1 MIMLLCRGKRSLIP
15 IHSDFT
21 QSLLDTRNRGSFSVD
36 FVVYPLIFTSMIFP
50 ETACSLIFA
59 AYPWIHSEYGSTP
72 GMESPKIATEISV
85 SAENGYDHISLAVD
99 SVPEIMKKIKAYP
112 VTPIN
117 DHWFSLPNGTK
128 IELKLLSDWKLNEG

>member
-1 MIMLLCRGKRSLIP
+1 MWRETGEKPGRKCWFKEGIQLC
-15 IHSDFT
+15 
-21 QSLLDTRNRGSFSVD
+21 
-36 FVVYPLIFTSMIFP
+36 
-50 ETACSLIFA
+50 E
-59 AYPWIHSEYGSTP
+59 
-72 GMESPKIATEISV
+72 ATEISV
-85 SAENGYDHISLAVD
+85 SAENGYDHISLAVV

>member
-1 MIMLLCRGKRSLIP
+1 MTKLDHAAIRTVHYEEAQTFFKDIFNMHMWREIGEKPGRKCWFKEGIQLC
-15 IHSDFT
+15 
-21 QSLLDTRNRGSFSVD
+21 
-36 FVVYPLIFTSMIFP
+36 
-50 ETACSLIFA
+50 E
-59 AYPWIHSEYGSTP
+59 
-72 GMESPKIATEISV
+72 ATEISV

-128 IELKLLSDWKLNEG
+128 IELKLLSD

>member
-1 MIMLLCRGKRSLIP
+1 MKNQ
-15 IHSDFT
+15 DA
-21 QSLLDTRNRGSFSVD
+21 NAGSKK
-36 FVVYPLIFTSMIFP
+36 
-50 ETACSLIFA
+50 
-59 AYPWIHSEYGSTP
+59 GS
-72 GMESPKIATEISV
+72 SYATEISV

-128 IELKLLSDWKLNEG
+128 IELKLLSDWKLNEE